1 MQLALAQTEMRLEAE
16 RWGESGDP
24 QRALLE
30 RLRPASM
37 DVHLLYSRD
46 GSGSTLDG
54 ASGGQRL

>member
-16 RWGESGDP
+16 RWSESGDP

-30 RLRPASM
+30 RLCPASM

-46 GSGSTLDG
+46 APGNIVDRS
-54 ASGGQRL
+54 SGGH